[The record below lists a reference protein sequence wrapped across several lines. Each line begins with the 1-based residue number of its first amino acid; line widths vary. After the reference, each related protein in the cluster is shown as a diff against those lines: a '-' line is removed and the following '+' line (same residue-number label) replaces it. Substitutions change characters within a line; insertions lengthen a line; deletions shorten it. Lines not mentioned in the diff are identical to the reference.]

1 MLDPVQ
7 VPRAITFQEPNQT
20 NQGQT
25 NVNVTELESI
35 QDEAEMTPAT
45 EDTPFLVACFDNMTN
60 DEIDKILGIE
70 DPSDDSDDSD
80 EDLSVHEVYM
90 MHKDDEDDDED
101 WWEWKPE
108 QTPVANTSSLD

>member
-1 MLDPVQ
+1 MNHPSMQQGMYRPPFQQQQAHFQQQPTQVHQPFQSQPLQIMLDPVQ

-35 QDEAEMTPAT
+35 QEKAEMTPAT
-45 EDTPFLVACFDNMTN
+45 EDTPFLVDCFDNMTN

-70 DPSDDSDDSD
+70 DPSDG
-80 EDLSVHEVYM
+80 
-90 MHKDDEDDDED
+90 
-101 WWEWKPE
+101 
-108 QTPVANTSSLD
+108 